1 MKTKH
6 LILIALAFVMAS
18 CVKTKTYRVND
29 ANRDWFADTMNLN
42 FSMQDE
48 NGISQSLMFGI
59 ADSYMTE
66 TGASILFII
75 PTDKGE
81 HEHISQ
87 SGANSYGSMRVS
99 TTISAYKLVEYS
111 DIDEF
116 RLYFNEAVYV
126 MGIDG
131 NLFYPDSDNKYACY
145 ELGYDNAMDYTAEY
159 LDTYTVREKSYEGV
173 MHLKLYDVAYPRT
186 KNFPTEIY
194 YAKHYGL
201 IQCTLDDKLTM
212 YRLPD

>member
-29 ANRDWFADTMNLN
+29 ANRDWFADTTNLN
-42 FSMQDE
+42 FTMQDE

-66 TGASILFII
+66 TGTTIFFI
-75 PTDKGE
+75 PTEKGE

-87 SGANSYGSMRVS
+87 SGANSYGTMRIS
-99 TTISAYKLVEYS
+99 TTISAYKLVENS
-111 DIDEF
+111 DMDEL
-116 RLYFNEAVYV
+116 RLYFNEAVYA
-126 MGIDG
+126 MGILG
-131 NLFYPDSDNKYACY
+131 NQFYPDRRY
-145 ELGYDNAMDYTAEY
+145 ESGYDNAMDYTAEY
-159 LDTYTVREKSYEGV
+159 LDSYTVSEKTYQGV
-173 MHLKLYDVAYPRT
+173 MHLKLVDVAYPRT

-201 IQCTLDDKLTM
+201 IQCTLDDKVTL

>member
-6 LILIALAFVMAS
+6 LILVALAFLMAS
-18 CVKTKTYRVND
+18 CVKTKIYRVND
-29 ANRDWFADTMNLN
+29 ANRDWFADSTNFNFTMR
-42 FSMQDE
+42 DE
-48 NGISQSLMFGI
+48 NGISQSFMFGI

-66 TGASILFII
+66 TGTTILFI
-75 PTDKGE
+75 PTEKGE

-99 TTISAYKLVEYS
+99 TTISAYKLQEYS

-116 RLYFNEAVYV
+116 RMYFNEAIYV

-131 NLFYPDSDNKYACY
+131 NLFYPDSDQKYLCY
-145 ELGYDNAMDYTAEY
+145 ESGHDNAMDYTAEY
-159 LDTYTVREKSYEGV
+159 LDSYTVSEKSYEGV
-173 MHLKLYDVAYPRT
+173 MHLKLIDVAYPQT
-186 KNFPTEIY
+186 NNFPTEIY

-201 IQCTLDDKLTM
+201 IQCTLDDKLTL
-212 YRLPD
+212 YRLSN